1 MTNFWLIFVTG
12 LTTGGLSCM
21 AVQGGLL
28 ASAVADEKQG
38 QGAAPA
44 KTIALFLGAKI
55 VAYTALGFLLGWL
68 GTVVQLSV
76 TTRGVIQALVA
87 IFLIG
92 TALRMLD
99 VHPFFRVFA
108 IQPPKALTRW
118 LRRFSKDGAND
129 HATPIFLG
137 GLTVLIPCAITQAM
151 MVLALSTGSPWQGAL
166 LMASFTL
173 GTTPIFFG
181 LAYLATKLG
190 QTLQHRFT
198 LATALLI
205 LALGLYSAEGALNI
219 LGSPISFATLKQ
231 RYSTSTAEVVAAVP
245 PSQPTPEASVPTTP
259 PSSKGTSISQTPTP
273 PKETPKPQSAE
284 LTINVTDDDGYQPSN
299 TQAPAETPLQI
310 TFVSED
316 VYSCASAIV
325 FPALRMQLY
334 LDQDDRQTIDIP
346 LQKAGTILRYT
357 CAMGMYSGRIS
368 FK

>member
-1 MTNFWLIFVTG
+1 MNFWIIFLTG

-28 ASAVADEKQG
+28 ATAVVDEKRA
-38 QGAAPA
+38 QGATPA
-44 KTIALFLGAKI
+44 KTIALFLAAKI

-76 TTRGVIQALVA
+76 ATRGIIQAVVA

-99 VHPFFRVFA
+99 VHPFFRIFA

-118 LRRFSKDGAND
+118 LRRFSKDGADD

-173 GTTPIFFG
+173 GTTPVFFG

-205 LALGLYSAEGALNI
+205 LLLGLYSVEGALNV
-219 LGSPISFATLKQ
+219 LGSPISFAALQQ
-231 RYSTSTAEVVAAVP
+231 RYTASADEVVGVVP
-245 PSQPTPEASVPTTP
+245 QPTS
-259 PSSKGTSISQTPTP
+259 G
-273 PKETPKPQSAE
+273 E
-284 LTINVTDDDGYQPSN
+284 LTIQVVSNGYQPSN
-299 TQAPAETPLQI
+299 AQAPADMPLKI
-310 TFVSED
+310 TFVAKD
-316 VYSCASAIV
+316 VFSCASAIV
-325 FPALRMQLY
+325 FPSLRKDLY
-334 LDQDDRQTIDIP
+334 LEQNDQQTIDIP
-346 LQKAGTILRYT
+346 AQKAGTTLRYT
-357 CAMGMYSGRIS
+357 CAMGMYSGQIS